1 MKTERKSEVIT
12 TEKTVE
18 PRLGTRSLAHYRS
31 NEPGIEQAR
40 QMYADKHENKG
51 SAFQSLVHDGFY
63 DFMEDVQKYLKD
75 LKG

>member
-1 MKTERKSEVIT
+1 MKTERKSEMIT
-12 TEKTVE
+12 TEPTSIS
-18 PRLGTRSLAHYRS
+18 RTLAHYRS
-31 NEPGIEQAR
+31 NAPGIEQAR

-51 SAFQSLVHDGFY
+51 SAFQSLVYDGFY